1 MEAAAAAHRLAAR
14 LQAVQSIKTD
24 VLYMALNT
32 SLKSVHMGEAG
43 RPLSTIATELR
54 AQSGTLAAAASMCT
68 DVLAAM
74 LIAATQARGED
85 NPGEIEVGDALVA
98 AAARIKAAG
107 EANDRDMVTLTTQ
120 GEAVRTMLT
129 QNLQALEF
137 QSQIGEHLHLVA
149 HELGW
154 LTTQAVCPTPELAP
168 LLQTMLNQLHATFT
182 MAQEREIYAA
192 FCVQF
197 NLPSPAAPPTATAED
212 EMEDAL
218 F

>member
-1 MEAAAAAHRLAAR
+1 
-14 LQAVQSIKTD
+14 
-24 VLYMALNT
+24 
-32 SLKSVHMGEAG
+32 
-43 RPLSTIATELR
+43 
-54 AQSGTLAAAASMCT
+54 
-68 DVLAAM
+68 
-74 LIAATQARGED
+74 
-85 NPGEIEVGDALVA
+85 
-98 AAARIKAAG
+98 
-107 EANDRDMVTLTTQ
+107 
-120 GEAVRTMLT
+120 
-129 QNLQALEF
+129 
-137 QSQIGEHLHLVA
+137 VA